1 MGLDMYAYRTKNQ
14 INESVDFSA
23 KDFQTEELYYW
34 RKHPNLHGWMED
46 LYRSK
51 GGQADSFNCANVE
64 LDEHDLLDLKSVI
77 ISGNLPETGGFFF
90 GRTDGTEYA
99 DDLEFVDAALES
111 INEGYSVFY
120 TSWW

>member
-23 KDFQTEELYYW
+23 GDFQTEELHYW

-51 GGQADSFNCANVE
+51 GGQADSFNCVNVE

-111 INEGYSVFY
+111 IKEGYSVFY

>member
-1 MGLDMYAYRTKNQ
+1 MGLDMMAYKTKNQ
-14 INESVDFSA
+14 INESVDFST
-23 KDFQTEELYYW
+23 KELQLEELHYW

-51 GGQADSFNCANVE
+51 GGQADEFNCVNVE
-64 LDEHDLLDLKSVI
+64 LSESDLLNLKSTI
-77 ISGNLPETGGFFF
+77 ESGNLPETGGFFF